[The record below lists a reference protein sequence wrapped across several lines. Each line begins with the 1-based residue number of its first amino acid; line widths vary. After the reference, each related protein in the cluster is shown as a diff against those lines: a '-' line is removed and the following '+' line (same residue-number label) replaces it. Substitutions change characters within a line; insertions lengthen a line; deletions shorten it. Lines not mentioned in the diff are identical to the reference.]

1 MLSYRGKTA
10 TKFWKLKFARTEQ
23 TKLTTI
29 QKREILVK
37 RKYIVEFWQTPSL
50 DLFTLLFLKQACLAL
65 GRQSSMVR
73 YPQAPESLLG
83 SQRKDYMVLYGI
95 VWLCMVLHGIVW
107 HCMVLYG
114 VTLTGQPLPRL
125 REPTTFKV
133 MEMGEEQV
141 RGESEGSLDMDKDK
155 DKEMGEE
162 QVSGEILDMDKVSAS
177 GVRTL
182 FGPWEIAA
190 TS

>member
-1 MLSYRGKTA
+1 MA
-10 TKFWKLKFARTEQ
+10 
-23 TKLTTI
+23 
-29 QKREILVK
+29 
-37 RKYIVEFWQTPSL
+37 
-50 DLFTLLFLKQACLAL
+50 
-65 GRQSSMVR
+65 
-73 YPQAPESLLG
+73 
-83 SQRKDYMVLYGI
+83 
-95 VWLCMVLHGIVW
+95 
-107 HCMVLYG
+107 LYG

>member
-1 MLSYRGKTA
+1 
-10 TKFWKLKFARTEQ
+10 
-23 TKLTTI
+23 
-29 QKREILVK
+29 
-37 RKYIVEFWQTPSL
+37 
-50 DLFTLLFLKQACLAL
+50 
-65 GRQSSMVR
+65 
-73 YPQAPESLLG
+73 
-83 SQRKDYMVLYGI
+83 
-95 VWLCMVLHGIVW
+95 
-107 HCMVLYG
+107 MVLYG

-155 DKEMGEE
+155 DKDKEMGEEQVRGESLDMDKDKDKDKDKEMGEE
-162 QVSGEILDMDKVSAS
+162 QVSGESLDMDKASAS
-177 GVRTL
+177 GVKTL